1 MQLTL
6 NQFLLLVITLAV
18 VVAVTFLVIL
28 FIQLRRTAKE
38 GEETLVNI
46 RSLVNHLDETSQK
59 ALEKMDDVDQTLKA
73 MKKTASR
80 FSEIGWLLTAR
91 FIRPSARYWPVL
103 YPLLRVGWR
112 HWKKIK
118 ENKHGK

>member
-6 NQFLLLVITLAV
+6 NQFLLLAITLAV

-38 GEETLVNI
+38 GEETLI
-46 RSLVNHLDETSQK
+46 KFRSLVKHLDETSQK
-59 ALEKMDDVDQTLKA
+59 ALEKMDDVDQTFKTV
-73 MKKTASR
+73 KKTASQ

-91 FIRPSARYWPVL
+91 FIRPSTRYWPVL
-103 YPLLRVGWR
+103 YPLLRFGWR
-112 HWKKIK
+112 QWKKLR
-118 ENKHGK
+118 